1 VNFSTSGFREN
12 LFWWAT
18 AVVTVS
24 VQSVRISMDGNFGP
38 RDHLKRCKR
47 PADHISIRRQEI
59 WNVLEYLHVKIS
71 GRSHRI
77 WYHAQPALI
86 SSLNLMHSKGFLF
99 QHVDSMLHALKFV
112 GIFLFKREDLISNVL
127 SFIRA

>member
-24 VQSVRISMDGNFGP
+24 VQSVRISVDGNFGP

-47 PADHISIRRQEI
+47 PADHIFEGKKYGMY
-59 WNVLEYLHVKIS
+59 WNICMSKFLGDHIVYGIT
-71 GRSHRI
+71 
-77 WYHAQPALI
+77 
-86 SSLNLMHSKGFLF
+86 LNPL
-99 QHVDSMLHALKFV
+99 
-112 GIFLFKREDLISNVL
+112 
-127 SFIRA
+127 